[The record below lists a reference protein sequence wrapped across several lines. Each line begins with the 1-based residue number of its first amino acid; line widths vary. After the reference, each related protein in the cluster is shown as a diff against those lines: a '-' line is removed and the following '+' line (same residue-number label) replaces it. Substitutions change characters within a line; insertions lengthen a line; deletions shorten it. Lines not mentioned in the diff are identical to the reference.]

1 MRQRWH
7 LPRGYVKGRRI
18 YPCIRNGHF
27 ISFGKQRGQ
36 ANPMLCV
43 RCLCATDTE
52 IDVGFN
58 GKASDGNLNNSH
70 TCVASLLFARMV
82 RMLQPQAPDSHQ
94 MKRNVFFFHSHCLL
108 HTGSRYIEIYY
119 YWSDPHI

>member
-1 MRQRWH
+1 
-7 LPRGYVKGRRI
+7 
-18 YPCIRNGHF
+18 
-27 ISFGKQRGQ
+27 
-36 ANPMLCV
+36 MLCV
-43 RCLCATDTE
+43 RCLCGTDTE

-70 TCVASLLFARMV
+70 ACVASFLFARMV